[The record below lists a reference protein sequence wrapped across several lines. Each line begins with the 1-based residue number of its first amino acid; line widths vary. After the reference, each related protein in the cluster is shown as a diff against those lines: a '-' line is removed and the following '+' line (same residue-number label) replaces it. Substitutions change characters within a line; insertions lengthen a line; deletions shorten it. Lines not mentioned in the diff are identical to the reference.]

1 MSASTCEKVQ
11 RLLSPYLDRRL
22 PPKTARSMSLH
33 LATCEVC
40 RRERDALER
49 LSKIVSEL
57 PLEHPTPGVAARVRD
72 SERASSGW
80 TLTIRYG
87 HVAAALLI
95 SVSLAGAYALGRWQG
110 RPAAPAP
117 VQVPA
122 EEEVAQA
129 TPEPVEVELAQETPE
144 PVEVELAQATPE
156 PAPPE
161 PRALR
166 PVTGEPLLPD
176 RTALRAARA
185 IFADLELLDAVPEPL
200 HEPMLRA
207 QVERYDL
214 ARWAEVQSIE
224 PALSAVAQLIQR
236 LDREIDD
243 GLRPAEL
250 AVLREEAARPGLWG
264 SAFAAAGP
272 AEPRTRDLDELLD
285 AYADHFSPATRHS
298 LGEWVSYK
306 DEWIRGEQDLDSLL
320 GLIDHLGP
328 AIDTTQI
335 TEFILPDLGDLYERI
350 EWSEDGDG
358 VRHGSLEIERKSGNG
373 GSSLRVKFRSH
384 SSSSS
389 SSSSSSEDREE
400 VHDR

>member
-1 MSASTCEKVQ
+1 
-11 RLLSPYLDRRL
+11 LSPYLDRRL
-22 PPKTARSMSLH
+22 AAKTARSMSIH
-33 LATCEVC
+33 LATCEDC

-49 LSKIVSEL
+49 LSQIVAEL
-57 PLEHPTPGVAARVRD
+57 PLEHPAPGLAARVRGG
-72 SERASSGW
+72 ERANDDW

-87 HVAAALLI
+87 HVAAVLLI
-95 SVSLAGAYALGRWQG
+95 SIGLASAYALGRWQG
-110 RPAAPAP
+110 RLAAPAP
-117 VQVPA
+117 AEGPVEEELAQVTPEPA
-122 EEEVAQA
+122 EEE
-129 TPEPVEVELAQETPE
+129 PEPETPGPAGEVLAQEVPE
-144 PVEVELAQATPE
+144 PR
-156 PAPPE
+156 PPE
-161 PRALR
+161 PQALR
-166 PVTGEPLLPD
+166 PVTGEPLIPD

-224 PALSAVAQLIQR
+224 PALGAVAQLVQR

-250 AVLREEAARPGLWG
+250 AVLRAEAARPELWG
-264 SAFAAAGP
+264 LAFAAADPVEPP
-272 AEPRTRDLDELLD
+272 ARDLDELLD
-285 AYADHFSPATRHS
+285 VYADQFSPETRRS

-306 DEWIRGEQDLDSLL
+306 DEWIRGQQDLDSLL

-335 TEFILPDLGDLYERI
+335 NEFILPDLGDLYERI

-373 GSSLRVKFRSH
+373 GASLRVKFRS
-384 SSSSS
+384 SSSWSS

-400 VHDR
+400 ARDL